1 MDQLR
6 IGIIG
11 LGKMARLALRV
22 FSESHLTRVAAVSA
36 RRQEVV
42 DEISAQFNVPGYT
55 DYRKMLERDDIDAV
69 VVATP
74 DHLHFEFAKAVLDS
88 GRHVLVEKPFTTSV
102 AEADALIR
110 LAQKVNRKIQ
120 VSYNHRWLSAYHK
133 AHDTIAS
140 GGIGKPMTG
149 YARKSDTIVVST
161 KNIRWAGETT
171 CAWLLSSH
179 DIDLVRWFFESEPV
193 EARAWGRKELLVE
206 RGVPT
211 YDVIQAQVRF
221 ANGAFVTFESGW
233 IYPNTFPTNVDS
245 YVQVIGS
252 AGHVLLDRKR
262 ESLEIS
268 TEQSFTYPKG
278 FLVQEIFG
286 RMRGAFP
293 ACLEDFA
300 RAILEDT
307 TPRVTAFDGRQVT
320 AALEAIHQ
328 SLDRDGETVRV
339 AQPDQEILSAS
350 KA

>member
-6 IGIIG
+6 IGIVG

-42 DEISAQFNVPGYT
+42 DEISAQFGVPGYT
-55 DYRKMLERDDIDAV
+55 DYLKMLERDDIDAV
-69 VVATP
+69 AVATP
-74 DHLHFEFAKAVLDS
+74 DHRHFEIAKAVLES
-88 GRHVLVEKPFTTSV
+88 GRHAFIEKPFTTNL
-102 AEADALIR
+102 AEADELLR
-110 LAQKVNRKIQ
+110 LAHKNNRKIQ
-120 VSYNHRWLSAYHK
+120 VAFNHRWLSAYYK
-133 AHDTIAS
+133 THDTIAS
-140 GGIGKPMTG
+140 GGIGTPMTG
-149 YARKSDTIVVST
+149 YARKNDTIVVPT

-179 DIDLVRWFFESEPV
+179 DIDLVRWFLGSEPV
-193 EARAWGRKELLVE
+193 AARAWGRKELLVA
-206 RGVPT
+206 RGIPT
-211 YDVIQAQVRF
+211 YDVIQAQARF

-245 YVQVIGS
+245 YIQVIGS

-268 TEQSFTYPKG
+268 TEESFTYPKV

-286 RMRGAFP
+286 RLRGAFP
-293 ACLEDFA
+293 NCLEDFA
-300 RAILEDT
+300 RAILDDT
-307 TPRVTAFDGRQVT
+307 TPKVTGFDGRQVT
-320 AALEAIHQ
+320 ATLDAIHQ
-328 SLDRDGETVRV
+328 SLDRDGETVSV
-339 AQPDQEILSAS
+339 SQPDEEILSWS

>member
-11 LGKMARLALRV
+11 LGKMARLCLRV
-22 FSESHLTRVAAVSA
+22 YSESHLTRVTAVNA

-42 DEISAQFNVPGYT
+42 DEVSAQFGVPGYS

-74 DHLHFEFAKAVLDS
+74 DNYHFEFAKAVLES
-88 GRHVLVEKPFTTSV
+88 GRHLLVEKPFTTSV
-102 AEADALIR
+102 AEADTLLR
-110 LAQKVNRKIQ
+110 LAHKMGRKIQ
-120 VSYNHRWLSAYHK
+120 VTFNHRWLSAYQQ

-140 GGIGKPMTG
+140 GGIGKAMTG
-149 YARKSDTIVVST
+149 YARKSDTIIVST

-179 DIDLVRWFFESEPV
+179 DIDLVRWFMGSEPV
-193 EARAWGRKELLVE
+193 EARAWGRKEVLVA
-206 RGVPT
+206 RGIPT
-211 YDVIQAQVRF
+211 YDVIQAQVLF

-233 IYPNTFPTNVDS
+233 IYPNTFPTTVDS
-245 YVQVIGS
+245 YIQLIGS

-268 TEQSFTYPKG
+268 TEAAFTYPKG
-278 FLVQEIFG
+278 FLTQEIFG
-286 RMRGAFP
+286 RIRGAFP
-293 ACLEDFA
+293 FCLEDFA
-300 RAILEDT
+300 RSILEDT
-307 TPRVTAFDGRQVT
+307 TPKVTGFDGRQVT

-328 SLDRDGETVRV
+328 SLERGGENVRV
-339 AQPDQEILSAS
+339 AQPDEDILSWL